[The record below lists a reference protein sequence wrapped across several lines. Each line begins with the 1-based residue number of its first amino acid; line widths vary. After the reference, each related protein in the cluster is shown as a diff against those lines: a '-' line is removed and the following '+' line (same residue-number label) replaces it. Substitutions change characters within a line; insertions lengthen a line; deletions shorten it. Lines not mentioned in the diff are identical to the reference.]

1 MSCGA
6 KRLAK
11 LPGFE
16 VIYLGRHRGRKMHLY
31 CKTECFQQICNYCRL
46 HTARFGDVRL
56 GRRVNKKFRESV
68 HISPHV
74 GAHLGFLSTCIV
86 DIIQRF
92 ALQLNQK
99 VFESAPISTLFSFI
113 VSLHDK

>member
-6 KRLAK
+6 KRLPK

-46 HTARFGDVRL
+46 HTARFGDSRL

-68 HISPHV
+68 HISPHI

-99 VFESAPISTLFSFI
+99 VFE
-113 VSLHDK
+113 